1 MFCRK
6 KFCHL
11 GQTGQYKFG
20 WSLAQTHLLCC
31 YLRVHRARASP
42 RVLTPD
48 LNFMVACFVSV
59 WHSPGQDRA
68 LVLDQ
73 DRWGKNYAYRGS
85 PTYTTSTNADSTYVL
100 FMLCFSLAFA
110 RKRPGI
116 GFWARP
122 LREKLL
128 QGVPHLHDFHKRRSH
143 LHNIFVLFQF
153 GIRQDKTGHWF
164 WIKTAEGKIYSINL
178 LFRQYVEK
186 CCKHKSISGLQT
198 EEIQNTN

>member
-100 FMLCFSLAFA
+100 FMLCF
-110 RKRPGI
+110 I
-116 GFWARP
+116 CQ
-122 LREKLL
+122 ET
-128 QGVPHLHDFHKRRSH
+128 
-143 LHNIFVLFQF
+143 
-153 GIRQDKTGHWF
+153 TGHWF
-164 WIKTAEGKIYSINL
+164 LSKTVEGKTAAGCPPLTRFSQTQIPLTQYFCFVSVWHSPGQDRALVLDQDCWRKNL
-178 LFRQYVEK
+178 L
-186 CCKHKSISGLQT
+186 H
-198 EEIQNTN
+198 